1 MEQTKERHWRRWVV
15 LALMIL
21 GFFLAYF
28 VGGIFTPVMPFI
40 SVAPE
45 KILLEPIVP
54 NFLGT
59 GPLYLTNTLT
69 TLIVTLILIFILAFF
84 TNRSLKN
91 SQGTDLVPR
100 GVGNA
105 MILPDGRYRHS
116 VFYSILDSEWPQV
129 KQRLEQM
136 LER

>member
-28 VGGIFTPVMPFI
+28 VGGIFTPVMPYI

-45 KILLEPIVP
+45 KILLKPIVP

-69 TLIVTLILIFILAFF
+69 TLIVTLILIFILRILHQPFAEEEPGH
-84 TNRSLKN
+84 RSGAAWRWQCHG
-91 SQGTDLVPR
+91 SHP
-100 GVGNA
+100 GNA
-105 MILPDGRYRHS
+105 LQPD
-116 VFYSILDSEWPQV
+116 
-129 KQRLEQM
+129 
-136 LER
+136 